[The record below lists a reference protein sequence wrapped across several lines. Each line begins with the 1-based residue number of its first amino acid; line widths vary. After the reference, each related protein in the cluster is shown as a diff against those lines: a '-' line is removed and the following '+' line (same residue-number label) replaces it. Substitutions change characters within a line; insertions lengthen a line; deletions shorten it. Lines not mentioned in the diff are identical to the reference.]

1 MSVNNIMNINSDQF
15 QWPPLGQDRAVSFLE
30 KSILSGKLTQSY
42 IFSGPKDLGKT
53 SLALAFARNLWN
65 FDRQTEASSDNFSS
79 LNTDLNILEK
89 EVDKK
94 QIGVEQT
101 RDFIK
106 KLGLS
111 SFLNSYKVGIIKDAE
126 LLSIEA
132 QNALLKTLEEPR
144 EKVMIILIT
153 ENVELLTPTI
163 TSRSQVLYFYPVS
176 GGAVYDYLLASS
188 EINRSLAKEIAAASM
203 GRPLQALHWLE
214 NIDDYH
220 EQRELVEKLFN
231 FINEDLGGRL
241 DLIESLTKAKDFS
254 LEKAEVYL
262 HIFEGLWHD
271 ALLISLGHEDHL
283 RYPNFRE
290 AWLQYF
296 KKQADGDESYRAFIN
311 LKQLQKSG
319 EYLRGFVSPKSVLE
333 SLSLYF

>member
-1 MSVNNIMNINSDQF
+1 MTINSDQF

-30 KSILSGKLTQSY
+30 KSILSGKLVQSY

-53 SLALAFARNLWN
+53 SLALSFARNLWN
-65 FDRQTEASSDNFSS
+65 FDRETKTENNDFSS

-94 QIGVEQT
+94 QIGVEQV
-101 RDFIK
+101 REFIK

-111 SFLNSYKVGIIKDAE
+111 SFHNSYKIGIIKDAE
-126 LLSIEA
+126 LLSLGA

-144 EKVMIILIT
+144 EKVIIVLIT
-153 ENVELLTPTI
+153 ENVEFLTTTI
-163 TSRSQVLYFYPVS
+163 SSRAQVLYFYPIS
-176 GGAVYDYLLASS
+176 TAAVYDYLLASS
-188 EINRSLAKEIAAASM
+188 EINRSLAKEIAAAAM

-214 NIDDYH
+214 EPEEYR
-220 EQRELVEKLFN
+220 EQTELVEKLFN
-231 FINEDLGGRL
+231 FINLDLGGRL
-241 DLIESLTKAKDFS
+241 SLVESLTKAKDFS
-254 LEKAEVYL
+254 PEKAGICL
-262 HIFEGLWHD
+262 HIWEGLWHD

-283 RYPNFRE
+283 RYPNFRD
-290 AWLQYF
+290 AWQKYF
-296 KKQADGDESYRAFIN
+296 QEHANGNESYQAFIN

-319 EYLRGFVSPKSVLE
+319 EYLRGFVSPKSILE